1 MMVMIDDGQ
10 TIYALASGRGRS
22 GVAVIRVSGGAAGAA
37 VTSLSGS
44 LPVPRRAV
52 LRDLISR
59 ETGERLDCAI
69 VLWLPGPGSF
79 TGEDSAEFHV
89 HGGPSV
95 IAAVLEE
102 LGSMDGLRPAE
113 AGEFTRR
120 AFANGRLDLT
130 QVEGLADLINAET
143 EAQRRQALR
152 QMEGRLADTYERWR
166 NALTRCLAY
175 LEAEIDF
182 PDESDVPDDV
192 ASAMKSELAELG
204 RQIDAALRDE
214 RRGERLRDGLC
225 VVIAG
230 RPNVGKSSLLNA
242 LAERDAAIVSETAG
256 TTRDV
261 IEVHMDL
268 RGYPVNLIDTAG
280 LRETAD
286 DVERQGVARTRVR
299 LEDADLVLWVS
310 DAEDCHEAPPKELAE
325 ARRFWTVMNKI
336 DLVRTEDAP
345 ASADHRISA
354 RTGAGLGDLVAAV
367 AQLAACD
374 FEGGEGT
381 IITRTR
387 HRRALQDCRIYL
399 TTAEAAWGGD
409 AELVAEDLR
418 LAARALG
425 RVTGRVDV
433 EDLLDVIFADFCIGK

>member
-1 MMVMIDDGQ
+1 MIDDGR
-10 TIYALASGRGRS
+10 TIYAPASGRGRS
-22 GVAVIRVSGGAAGAA
+22 GVAVIRVSGGAAAAA
-37 VTSLSGS
+37 VERLSGN
-44 LPVPRRAV
+44 LPAPRRAV
-52 LRDLISR
+52 LRDLVSR
-59 ETGERLDCAI
+59 ETGERLDRAI

-79 TGEDSAEFHV
+79 TGEDTAEFHV

-95 IAAVLEE
+95 IAAVLEA
-102 LGSMDGLRPAE
+102 LGAVEGLRPAE

-120 AFANGRLDLT
+120 AFAYGRLDLT

-152 QMEGRLADTYERWR
+152 QMEGRLAQTYEGWR
-166 NALTRCLAY
+166 STLTRCLAY

-182 PDESDVPDDV
+182 PDESDVPEDV
-192 ASAMKSELAELG
+192 ASATKSELGDLG
-204 RQIDAALRDE
+204 RQVDAALRDE
-214 RRGERLRDGLC
+214 RRGERLRDGLR

-242 LAERDAAIVSETAG
+242 LARRDAAIVSETAG

-268 RGYPVNLIDTAG
+268 KGYPVNLIDTAG
-280 LRETAD
+280 LRETVD

-299 LEDADLVLWVS
+299 LEDADLVLWVT
-310 DAEDCHEAPPKELAE
+310 DPEDCRMAPPKDPGSV
-325 ARRFWTVMNKI
+325 RRCWTVMNKI
-336 DLVRTEDAP
+336 DLETGEGK
-345 ASADHRISA
+345 ADPPEHRISA
-354 RTGAGLGDLVAAV
+354 RTGAGIGELVAAIAQV
-367 AQLAACD
+367 AASD
-374 FEGGEGT
+374 FEGGEST
-381 IITRTR
+381 VITRTR
-387 HRRALQDCRIYL
+387 HRRALQDCREHL
-399 TTAEAAWGGD
+399 AAAEAAWGGEV
-409 AELVAEDLR
+409 ELVAEDLR